1 MDWIYIIFTSCICFV
16 TVLKTLNEDSDS
28 AIFLLLTVVLF
39 LVGMGMFP
47 QLFSSI

>member
-28 AIFLLLTVVLF
+28 TIFVLLTIILF
-39 LVGMGMFP
+39 LAGMRMFP
-47 QLFSSI
+47 ELFSEI

>member
-16 TVLKTLNEDSDS
+16 TVLKTLEKDSDS
-28 AIFLLLTVVLF
+28 PIFVFLTIVIF

-47 QLFSSI
+47 QLFSDF